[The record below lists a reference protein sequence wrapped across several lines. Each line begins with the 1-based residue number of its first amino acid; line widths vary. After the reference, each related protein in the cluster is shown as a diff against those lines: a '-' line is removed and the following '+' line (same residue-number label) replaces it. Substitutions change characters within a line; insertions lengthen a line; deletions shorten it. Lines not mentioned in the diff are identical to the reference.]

1 MLRTSLPFRLLAS
14 FSTQFMRST
23 VVPRTVAV
31 RPYPYHP
38 SPTPLLFT
46 VAAVL
51 ALRPK
56 TTLADSPSS
65 NAGEDKGCPFYG
77 CPLYPVDVHYGSPSV
92 QQALAALRE
101 TPRDKMGDSASGTV
115 GNDALDAAGRDDAV
129 TLTLIGYKGGGLSDQ
144 VNQDRSFVVS
154 PFRVPVDDPP
164 PPPHDQGV
172 AHRVLVG
179 VFDGHAPLG
188 ELVSEFTAQE
198 LPIRLARN
206 LQQAERERTSHTD
219 DAVRSATQQ
228 CLVQTFLEL
237 DRDAPA
243 HESGGCT
250 ATVVL
255 LQNDDIF
262 VANAGDSRSMIVT
275 YRARTRQTR
284 VAYISREDKP
294 SLPDERARVEAMGGQ
309 VYIPARGTSRVV
321 YHDSVTGVPTGLA
334 MSRSIGDWEAGK
346 LGVIAEPIVDVLHVP
361 DVVANARRKAT
372 KPPQA
377 NDNPQEA
384 AAETADSDEDDVY
397 VFCVSATDGMMDFLS
412 EDDVARVVAHALY
425 ESDGPHPITAC
436 ERLVYAAA
444 NAWQQ
449 SKQGRYRDDI
459 AIAISTLRTPPPQKF
474 GIHRAAS
481 KDEL

>member
-1 MLRTSLPFRLLAS
+1 
-14 FSTQFMRST
+14 
-23 VVPRTVAV
+23 
-31 RPYPYHP
+31 
-38 SPTPLLFT
+38 
-46 VAAVL
+46 
-51 ALRPK
+51 
-56 TTLADSPSS
+56 
-65 NAGEDKGCPFYG
+65 
-77 CPLYPVDVHYGSPSV
+77 
-92 QQALAALRE
+92 
-101 TPRDKMGDSASGTV
+101 
-115 GNDALDAAGRDDAV
+115 
-129 TLTLIGYKGGGLSDQ
+129 
-144 VNQDRSFVVS
+144 
-154 PFRVPVDDPP
+154 
-164 PPPHDQGV
+164 
-172 AHRVLVG
+172 
-179 VFDGHAPLG
+179 
-188 ELVSEFTAQE
+188 
-198 LPIRLARN
+198 
-206 LQQAERERTSHTD
+206 
-219 DAVRSATQQ
+219 
-228 CLVQTFLEL
+228 
-237 DRDAPA
+237 
-243 HESGGCT
+243 
-250 ATVVL
+250 
-255 LQNDDIF
+255 
-262 VANAGDSRSMIVT
+262 MIVT
-275 YRARTRQTR
+275 YRAHTRQTR

-294 SLPDERARVEAMGGQ
+294 NLPDERARVEAMGGQ

-459 AIAISTLRTPPPQKF
+459 AIAISTLRTPLLQKF

-481 KDEL
+481 NDEL